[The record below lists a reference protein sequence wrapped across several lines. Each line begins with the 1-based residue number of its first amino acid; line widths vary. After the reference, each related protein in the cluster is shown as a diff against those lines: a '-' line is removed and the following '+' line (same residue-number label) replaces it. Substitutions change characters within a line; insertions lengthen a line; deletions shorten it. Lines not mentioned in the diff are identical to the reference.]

1 MYILENSNIDRVY
14 NHYDFIIQM
23 KGGLIM
29 ILQQKE
35 VDDMQQ
41 HELYFNILLLNMK
54 RYRQK
59 LLQVSIYSHE
69 INGRIVTF
77 VNSYLTDGRMLA
89 NEKYKLIDGD
99 LESLID
105 TIKKFFPHTPVTFLK
120 GVNTD
125 DTKTD

>member
-1 MYILENSNIDRVY
+1 MCILENSNIDRVY

-29 ILQQKE
+29 ILEQKE
-35 VDDMQQ
+35 VDGMQQ

-69 INGRIVTF
+69 INGRIITF

-105 TIKKFFPHTPVTFLK
+105 TIKKFFPHTPLTFLK
-120 GVNTD
+120 GVNINDTETD
-125 DTKTD
+125 